1 MEQVE
6 LRAEIRGE
14 IGKQAARRLRGLG
27 LIPAIVY
34 GGGQKTVNIKVDAKG
49 FEKALHTSAGENV
62 LINLK
67 ISGAERRE
75 RKETVIIKEI
85 QYDPVR
91 GDIYHVDFNH
101 ISLKEVVKVKV
112 PVTTMGESPGVK
124 EGGSMEQILWE
135 VEVECLP
142 TKIPEKLEIDISSLV
157 IGDTIHVKDLVIP
170 EGVEVLNPQE
180 DVVLSIVPPMVE
192 VEEVVPAAEEVA
204 EPEVIGKKEKEEV
217 PEEAPEEAKPKKEE
231 KPKSKKEAKEE

>member
-6 LRAEIRGE
+6 LRAEIRDE
-14 IGKQAARRLRGLG
+14 IGKQAASRRRGRG
-27 LIPAIVY
+27 LIPAVVY

-49 FEKALHTSAGENV
+49 FEKALRTSAGENV

-67 ISGAERRE
+67 ISGADRRG

-85 QYDPVR
+85 QYDPIR

-101 ISLKEVVKVKV
+101 ISLKEAVKVKV

-142 TKIPEKLEIDISSLV
+142 TKIPEKFEIDISSLV
-157 IGDTIHVKDLVIP
+157 IGDMVHVKDLVIP

-180 DVVLSIVPPMVE
+180 DVVLSIVPPKVE
-192 VEEVVPAAEEVA
+192 VEEVVPVAEEVT

-231 KPKSKKEAKEE
+231 KPKSKKEEKEE